1 MSGDARAQ
9 GMLRKPED
17 EDIRASILRH
27 AGKEGDVFNQFTK
40 AYAQTQPQRI
50 YAEEE
55 EEEGGEGQG
64 GGGAG

>member
-1 MSGDARAQ
+1 MCDAQ

-27 AGKEGDVFNQFTK
+27 AGKEDDQFNTFTK
-40 AYAQTQPQRI
+40 AYAKTQPQRI
-50 YAEEE
+50 FEDEE
-55 EEEGGEGQG
+55 EEEGAG

>member
-1 MSGDARAQ
+1 MPGSQ

-27 AGKEGDVFNQFTK
+27 AGKEDDQFNTFTR

-50 YAEEE
+50 FAEEE
-55 EEEGGEGQG
+55 EEEGEGGQG
-64 GGGAG
+64 GS